1 MPSSRPDT
9 GGQAPAPSGFATLQ
23 VQAGYRPG
31 VAQNTAI
38 PPIYQS
44 NAYEFASLADARDVF
59 ALTKLGNVYSRNA
72 NPTQLVLEERI
83 AKLEG
88 GRAAVAV
95 ASGQAATAAAI
106 LALASRGHHV
116 VAAKQL
122 YGGTIDLLD
131 DSLADFGIDVTF
143 VDQDDF
149 DGWRA
154 AARPETRLF
163 FAESITNPLAHG
175 ARRPP
180 HRRHRARGRRA
191 PRRRQ
196 HRRDPLPAASGR
208 LRRRLRRCTP
218 RRSTSAA
225 TASRSAASSSTSDRS
240 TSAPTPSAGRSTPSR
255 TRASATSCCG
265 TASARRAWPSSVL
278 HQDEVRARLRSR
290 RSRPG
295 ARSSS
300 CRDSRRSTCAC
311 SGTARRRSR
320 SRSSSRRTRPSRAC
334 TTPDSPSSPWHAAAE
349 RYLPRGASAVFSFD
363 LASSGDADLDW
374 ARIQQVVD
382 GLEVVKLV
390 ANIGD
395 ARSLVNHPA
404 SMTHSHLTPEQAAR
418 GRHLAHHDPP
428 VDRPRGPGRRH
439 RRPGALARRGLHR
452 APRGGARHATCAS
465 PSTSSAVTVSLRST
479 P

>member
-1 MPSSRPDT
+1 MTDTPSSRPDT
-9 GGQAPAPSGFATLQ
+9 GGQATAPSGFATLQ

-59 ALTKLGNVYSRNA
+59 ALTKFGNVYSRNA

-149 DGWRA
+149 DGWRT

-163 FAESITNPLAHG
+163 FAESITNPLATVLDVRRIADIAHEVGVPLVVDNTVATPYLLRPGDFGADFVVHSATKYIGGHG
-175 ARRPP
+175 IALGGLVVDIGSFDFGADPDRWPQYTKPYPRFGDLVLWDRFGPEGLAVAVYIKTKFVHDFGP
-180 HRRHRARGRRA
+180 TLSAWGSFQFLQGLETLDLRMQRH
-191 PRRRQ
+191 
-196 HRRDPLPAASGR
+196 
-208 LRRRLRRCTP
+208 
-218 RRSTSAA
+218 STSALA
-225 TASRSAASSSTSDRS
+225 VAEFLETHPAV
-240 TSAPTPSAGRSTPSR
+240 
-255 TRASATSCCG
+255 
-265 TASARRAWPSSVL
+265 ARV
-278 HQDEVRARLRSR
+278 HH
-290 RSRPG
+290 PG
-295 ARSSS
+295 LA
-300 CRDSRRSTCAC
+300 
-311 SGTARRRSR
+311 
-320 SRSSSRRTRPSRAC
+320 
-334 TTPDSPSSPWHAAAE
+334 SSPWRAAAE

-363 LASSGDADLDW
+363 LASSGDPDLDW
-374 ARIQQVVD
+374 TRIQQVVD
-382 GLEVVKLV
+382 GLQVVKLV

-404 SMTHSHLTPEQAAR
+404 SMTHSHLTEEQAAEGGISPTTIR
-418 GRHLAHHDPP
+418 LSIGLEDPAD
-428 VDRPRGPGRRH
+428 VIAD
-439 RRPGALARRGLHR
+439 LARSLDAAFTAHPEAALGRNLREPEHR
-452 APRGGARHATCAS
+452 
-465 PSTSSAVTVSLRST
+465 
-479 P
+479 